1 MAHYEYQGKHYEL
14 PDGISNDE
22 ALSKIKQHL
31 GQATGKDDVLGTNAS
46 YEKYKQDYQEKQTQ
60 PLIPGWSRPAGP
72 PLSQE
77 EFKSQRDKDL
87 LKGIA
92 APFDAGLSFA
102 LKLPAMMAAG
112 PAAIYAAMRGGDPEK
127 TLATVMQG
135 PEWTD
140 PKTDEGAAV
149 LNKFGEAMQPF
160 GLAPYASVGPMITRG
175 SIGKVRAKG
184 LKEKLT
190 PPQTPKP
197 TIADIVAAE
206 KTPEITTPA
215 KSTEVI
221 DPEYKRLTPGIHSG
235 PDSDAAQI
243 KLLEDAVRQGD
254 AQKAINDRQAALEF
268 DVKKQATID
277 FNRAER
283 ERQANAPTGYEAW
296 KERQRQLAESRQ
308 PSDNT
313 PLDFTVE
320 KPPFGLADEPYRYEG
335 GIDPNIVNEKALP
348 IEVADMLRTGEVAP
362 DPFNRYSPQQMANRI
377 LREGEHPP
385 IIKTDQYSGRGAAP
399 RGALFPNRRPQ
410 DKHTLPGADMLKLA
424 VKLLPAK
431 VSPSSEKTMEVANIV
446 GLKDTP
452 YSRVNTVQ
460 QVMENPGPDLSPL
473 LRSTK
478 DYMQSGLEG
487 TLRHNPKNQ
496 AVNFARNKMQEARN
510 FAERLSK
517 QYLTN
522 DKTGLNAQLNK
533 LSTKEKTDVVGLML
547 ELDRQEVPLSD
558 RIMEKA
564 GFTENQKAVAR
575 AMREADDVL
584 YAERNRVLGELGY
597 DATPYR
603 EGHMP
608 GNFGGAYRTLI
619 GYTDK
624 DGNFHITGIAQ
635 ADTKLGHTKAL
646 EYYRNLPEDPGKKR
660 VEVPLGRTGPGQ
672 RIRSSPYDAWA
683 DLVQEVAKHDP
694 KFAETLR
701 IAEQKTKDTIAS
713 MYNFHVHEKAKKGI
727 VGSYGNRPWL
737 SAEQNAKE
745 FLKGFIDYLEEGYRY
760 TSYQQPL
767 NEIAQLTM
775 NPEFRASHP
784 NTVKYLERYVRH
796 VTGSNLNP
804 IGAAGNWAIDQALKA
819 VGLGNNQFNKVSRE
833 LTQASTLH
841 MMGVFNPGFFLAQLT
856 QWATGGIP
864 EAAQI
869 RATLKQDP
877 QLMVNSLQRA
887 ILDITALNIEENTG
901 KVVRDVP
908 QHMKDAYKWGHD
920 NGLFTFSEVAL
931 AHEVLQSKLRRKVT
945 PYLDWPI
952 RLGEQATRP
961 TVFLT
966 FADMFHNAG
975 FRGKEVMLRAQ
986 AATDWAMVNY
996 HPDERPMIY
1005 QSLGALGNSLGALS
1019 TYKHNLVSQY
1029 GQRAVQAGKYPM
1041 AAAAML
1047 GMGYALYGVSGLPG
1061 YQEATDMAERI
1072 TDKPLREMILS
1083 DPKQSSTF
1091 MDGVLSAKTGVDF
1104 QSRLSM
1110 SNVLP
1115 DSPMS
1120 AFPHISNFVNI
1131 MDKAYEAGMNWDQGS
1146 ASEFAKALA
1155 PAGIKPSVEHMTAPK
1170 DKEGNVYPTTKE
1182 GMNKYS
1188 TPRSTKEQVVRD
1200 ILGVRP
1206 LRERLEDE
1214 RIWSTRKSEAKRQ
1227 DKLKDALMRFDRAYL
1242 NGDTD
1247 GMAKAEDD
1255 YTKNDGDITTLYNSS
1270 RLRSVTEKSV
1280 QDEATRRAGKPTKNL
1295 NTLKRYEEF
1304 TQ

>member
-1 MAHYEYQGKHYEL
+1 MDFKEIRQKY
-14 PDGISNDE
+14 PDYNDMSDEQFAQAFHRKYYSDISFDDF
-22 ALSKIKQHL
+22 AKK
-31 GQATGKDDVLGTNAS
+31 TGYWAVK
-46 YEKYKQDYQEKQTQ
+46 QEKQSSSPVSDLWEGAKGTAAFAGDA
-60 PLIPGWSRPAGP
+60 LSAMVKIPAQAALAVGGKIGDPSRSLQDTWETAGAAM
-72 PLSQE
+72 E
-77 EFKSQRDKDL
+77 ETF
-87 LKGIA
+87 
-92 APFDAGLSFA
+92 PSFA
-102 LKLPAMMAAG
+102 KPLG
-112 PAAIYAAMRGGDPEK
+112 VDPEK
-127 TLATVMQG
+127 NLAYKAAMYPFQKYG
-135 PEWTD
+135 EGIEW
-140 PKTDEGAAV
+140 AAEKGSFG
-149 LNKFGEAMQPF
+149 NKDLQ
-160 GLAPYASVGPMITRG
+160 G
-175 SIGKVRAKG
+175 SINIAGNLLPIPLAKKGGKLAGSIMTRLDPMLYNIEVDAANAKNAKRSG
-184 LKEKLT
+184 NN
-190 PPQTPKP
+190 
-197 TIADIVAAE
+197 IADIVASE
-206 KTPEITTPA
+206 KTPDVPVGDVDFW
-215 KSTEVI
+215 KQ
-221 DPEYKRLTPGIHSG
+221 R
-235 PDSDAAQI
+235 AAQMTEEARKKELPPPVI
-243 KLLEDAVRQGD
+243 RAEQKDPFNPYPTAGTPEQMEGLRRSQENIEYNQIPPDAVVPETSFKAGIEVPPEQMWTVDENGIPVRQGLPD
-254 AQKAINDRQAALEF
+254 PLSAPDYVNKYMLQNEAARNELGNAIQE
-268 DVKKQATID
+268 
-277 FNRAER
+277 
-283 ERQANAPTGYEAW
+283 ANGPRLGQQDTFGTE
-296 KERQRQLAESRQ
+296 
-308 PSDNT
+308 
-313 PLDFTVE
+313 PLSG
-320 KPPFGLADEPYRYEG
+320 PHG
-335 GIDPNIVNEKALP
+335 
-348 IEVADMLRTGEVAP
+348 AP
-362 DPFNRYSPQQMANRI
+362 DPFVNPY
-377 LREGEHPP
+377 
-385 IIKTDQYSGRGAAP
+385 TGRGAAA

-431 VSPSSEKTMEVANIV
+431 VSPSSEKIMAVANIV

-496 AVNFARNKMQEARN
+496 AINFARNKMQEARN

-517 QYLTN
+517 QYLTS

-683 DLVQEVAKHDP
+683 DLVQEVSKHDP

-975 FRGKEVMLRAQ
+975 FRGEEVMLRAQ

-1029 GQRAVQAGKYPM
+1029 GQRAMQAGKYPM

-1146 ASEFAKALA
+1146 ATEFAKALA
-1155 PAGIKPSVEHMTAPK
+1155 PAGIKPIVEHMTAPK